1 MEEEWE
7 LPKEVNRRSCSQ
19 ASNTLLDL
27 GETYRTHSTK
37 EQSDKHTTHKCARW
51 GICTLCLVYGI
62 SKVVRFSDFTICHI
76 QMCWLYMTRCLCVCT
91 CVHQAL
97 LLGQSQFGSIKI
109 QDKSNSGHVCHGGHA
124 VHNHLLLPQQKESP
138 YCNFFGECQFNC

>member
-51 GICTLCLVYGI
+51 GTCTLCLVYGI

-76 QMCWLYMTRCLCVCT
+76 QMCLVVHDPLSVRVHLCAPGLASRTVTVRVNQNTGQEQFWPRLSWRT
-91 CVHQAL
+91 CSP
-97 LLGQSQFGSIKI
+97 QSSSASTAERKPI
-109 QDKSNSGHVCHGGHA
+109 
-124 VHNHLLLPQQKESP
+124 L
-138 YCNFFGECQFNC
+138 